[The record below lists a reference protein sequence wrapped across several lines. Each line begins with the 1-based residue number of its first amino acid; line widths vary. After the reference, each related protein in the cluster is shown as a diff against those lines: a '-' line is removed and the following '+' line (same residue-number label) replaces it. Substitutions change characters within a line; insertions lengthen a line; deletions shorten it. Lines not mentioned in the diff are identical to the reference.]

1 MNYRKITEE
10 DSIHN
15 DLENKSVLE
24 IIKGIH
30 LEDYNALKAI
40 EKVIPELEKV
50 IEKIV
55 SQLNKNGRLFYIG
68 AGTSGRIGVLDASE
82 CPPTFGT
89 DPNTVIGVIAGGDKA
104 LRNSIEHSED
114 DFLEGWKE
122 LESYNVNSN
131 DFVIGIAA
139 SGSTPFVVGS
149 LKKCQENNIPT
160 ACICSNPKSPITDYS
175 DYPIEV
181 IVGPEYISGSSRMK
195 SGTSQK
201 LILNMIST
209 TTMMQLGHIKGNKMI
224 DIQITNEKLKDR
236 GCRIIQENLKINY
249 SEAFDLLDKHKSV
262 RNAIESKMTNE

>member
-139 SGSTPFVVGS
+139 S
-149 LKKCQENNIPT
+149 
-160 ACICSNPKSPITDYS
+160 
-175 DYPIEV
+175 
-181 IVGPEYISGSSRMK
+181 
-195 SGTSQK
+195 
-201 LILNMIST
+201 
-209 TTMMQLGHIKGNKMI
+209 
-224 DIQITNEKLKDR
+224 
-236 GCRIIQENLKINY
+236 
-249 SEAFDLLDKHKSV
+249 
-262 RNAIESKMTNE
+262 